1 MDMKQKEME
10 DATIGNVR
18 TVKVTINGE
27 EKVVPLTTKNKA
39 NIKSK

>member
-10 DATIGNVR
+10 SATIGNVR

-27 EKVVPLTTKNKA
+27 EKQ
-39 NIKSK
+39 